1 MKSVVHEKDL
11 EIVNSKNY
19 IDQLKTELEKKNIE
33 IQEKDEIIRRLEDDE
48 ESTDEIDDEG
58 DISYNKNEKN
68 SKLIGSGY
76 FGKHFEIRK
85 GMEKEAEALRM
96 EWRGN
101 QKQK

>member
-11 EIVNSKNY
+11 EIVNIKNY
-19 IDQLKTELEKKNIE
+19 IDQLKTELEKKKIE
-33 IQEKDEIIRRLEDDE
+33 IQEKDEVIRRLEDDE
-48 ESTDEIDDEG
+48 ESTDESDGEG
-58 DISYNKNEKN
+58 DLSYNKNEN
-68 SKLIGSGY
+68 YSQLIGSGY

-101 QKQK
+101 QKHE